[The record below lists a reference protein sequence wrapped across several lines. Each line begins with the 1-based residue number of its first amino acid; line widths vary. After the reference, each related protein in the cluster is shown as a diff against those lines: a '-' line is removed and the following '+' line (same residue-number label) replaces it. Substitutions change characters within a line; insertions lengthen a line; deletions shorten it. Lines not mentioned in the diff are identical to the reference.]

1 MRSLIVVLLSAF
13 LICFFTQPLYA
24 GKFHSLISSK
34 VSSVPKLDGSGKDPQ
49 WGNAKK
55 LKVQAED
62 GPEITVQSVYTDDE
76 IYFLVQWEDLT
87 ESKNKDKWVYDG
99 SKWNILQEERIE
111 KTWDADTDRLGF
123 QWPIQDA
130 TLLKGNIKGEEFTFV
145 EKGCAVICHSPEK
158 ENKMYTSA
166 PGQITD
172 IWRWEAST
180 TNPLNYADDW
190 YQDHTNLSTKQE
202 PDKIKRISAAQKGDD
217 LGQGGLNFQP
227 NGVDNMPKWMP
238 KDGPN
243 KPFLIKGEE
252 VPLDMSKIKKGDT
265 VPGWVLARPKGS
277 RGNVNAAG
285 KYYEE
290 EIIWVVELS
299 RKLVTDDKDHDVQF
313 DDLKKTYYFGLATWE
328 NDRLQ
333 AHTRVKL
340 PFALTFK

>member
-1 MRSLIVVLLSAF
+1 MRSLKVVLLSAF

-34 VSSVPKLDGSGKDPQ
+34 VSSVPKIDGSGKDPQ

-55 LKVQAED
+55 LKVQSED

-111 KTWDADTDRLGF
+111 KAWDADTDRLGF

-158 ENKMYTSA
+158 ENKMYSSA
-166 PGQITD
+166 PGQVTD

-180 TNPLNYADDW
+180 TNPLQYADDW
-190 YQDHTNLSTKQE
+190 YQDHTNLSIKQE
-202 PDKIKRISAAQKGDD
+202 PDK
-217 LGQGGLNFQP
+217 
-227 NGVDNMPKWMP
+227 
-238 KDGPN
+238 
-243 KPFLIKGEE
+243 
-252 VPLDMSKIKKGDT
+252 
-265 VPGWVLARPKGS
+265 
-277 RGNVNAAG
+277 
-285 KYYEE
+285 
-290 EIIWVVELS
+290 
-299 RKLVTDDKDHDVQF
+299 LV
-313 DDLKKTYYFGLATWE
+313 
-328 NDRLQ
+328 
-333 AHTRVKL
+333 
-340 PFALTFK
+340 